1 MKQIHNIVLLV
12 FIIFIDVSLAA
23 KKSRKDPVVSEEDAV
38 AWLNKF
44 GYNPCLNSAVQCS
57 LSFPSLME
65 EYQKRYR
72 LKVTGKLDDA
82 TKKQMN
88 RPRCGIADKPVAL
101 NAAAITTSKWTH
113 SSLTYSLRGFPTQ
126 LSQTQT
132 TNIIREAFQA
142 WTDHVPLRIEP
153 VCSTCSANFTINFF
167 REEHSDAYAFD
178 GSGGT
183 LAHAFFPE
191 DGRVHFDKDEAWTE
205 SFNDDRIN
213 LYLVAVHEIGHALGL
228 DHTYNQD
235 SIMFPSYQLMAK
247 SNIIPRPDR
256 DAIQGVYGKKQSS
269 SGTTTTRSTTTS
281 TRSTTT
287 TTTTR
292 RVTTTTTTR
301 KRSPT
306 IDTDTTHP
314 RCRMTL
320 DAALDHPDG
329 TLYTFNAGII
339 WRYLPNEGTWDSRT
353 TSYEQHYP
361 KLPRQ
366 ITGAVHNRRKDE
378 FIFFTNKAVF
388 NYGTDS
394 KSRAVY
400 RNEQSL
406 ARNLYNSIVGAIYYH
421 DEVHVVTSKA
431 IRVFR
436 VDNGYQLAN
445 QRELHDEFPGFTGT
459 VTKAFTYGNLHH
471 FFTTDRLVYV
481 WSERLNSWQTFK
493 KPMETNWFACL
504 AAKAKT
510 SSSSQEDESVPR
522 HNYRNSARHRQS
534 RHRNHH
540 HNQYN

>member
-1 MKQIHNIVLLV
+1 MA
-12 FIIFIDVSLAA
+12 F
-23 KKSRKDPVVSEEDAV
+23 
-38 AWLNKF
+38 
-44 GYNPCLNSAVQCS
+44 YSA
-57 LSFPSLME
+57 
-65 EYQKRYR
+65 
-72 LKVTGKLDDA
+72 
-82 TKKQMN
+82 
-88 RPRCGIADKPVAL
+88 
-101 NAAAITTSKWTH
+101 
-113 SSLTYSLRGFPTQ
+113 
-126 LSQTQT
+126 
-132 TNIIREAFQA
+132 
-142 WTDHVPLRIEP
+142 
-153 VCSTCSANFTINFF
+153 
-167 REEHSDAYAFD
+167 
-178 GSGGT
+178 
-183 LAHAFFPE
+183 
-191 DGRVHFDKDEAWTE
+191 

-540 HNQYN
+540 HHQYN